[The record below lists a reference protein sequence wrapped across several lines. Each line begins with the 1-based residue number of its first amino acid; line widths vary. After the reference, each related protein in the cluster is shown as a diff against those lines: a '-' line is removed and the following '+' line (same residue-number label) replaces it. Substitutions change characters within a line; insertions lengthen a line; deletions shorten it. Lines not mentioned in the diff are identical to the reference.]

1 LKAVAHVTFLLD
13 HILLVGLL
21 IASGG
26 MLIWPFVSRLLA
38 GGQSIGT
45 LEATRLI
52 NSHALVLDVRDAKEY
67 AAGHIPGAKHIPLAE
82 LEARIGEFG
91 KFKEKPVIVNCRNDL
106 QSGQAIRLL
115 TKNHF
120 TKVYQLKRGIAAWQ
134 EASLPLER

>member
-1 LKAVAHVTFLLD
+1 MQFLLD
-13 HILLVGLL
+13 HILLVGLM

-26 MLIWPFVSRLLA
+26 MLIWPFLSRLLA

-52 NSHALVLDVRDAKEY
+52 NGNALVLDLRDAKEY

-82 LEARIGEFG
+82 LGTRLGEFA

-106 QSGQAIRLL
+106 QSAQAVRLL

-120 TKVYQLKRGIAAWQ
+120 TRVYQLKRGIAAWQ